1 METMLRL
8 AHGAFSYG
16 DHMIFRELDLE
27 LALGDVL
34 CLLGPNGCGKTT
46 LLRCLN
52 GLLPVRKGTI
62 WLRGRELDTL
72 DERDRARV
80 MGFVFQEH
88 SSPFPYS
95 VLETV
100 VMGRAPHLAFL
111 ASPAPRD
118 LEMAEQALVTVGMHH
133 LRDQRYTE
141 ISGGERQLVLIARAL
156 AQEPALLLLD
166 EPTSHLDYGHQM
178 LVLQTI
184 HRLAVERRL
193 TVIMATHFPDHAL
206 LIANRVAMMKEGR
219 FMAVGAPG
227 EVVTEGNL
235 ERLYGVPVRIVAIE
249 EDGSGGGRRAVVPLL
264 YKPLGPGSIAERQ
277 ESCPR

>member
-1 METMLRL
+1 MEAILRL

-16 DHMIFRELDLE
+16 DHVIFRELDFE
-27 LALGDVL
+27 LVPADVL

-52 GLLPVRKGTI
+52 GLLPLREGTI
-62 WLRGRELDTL
+62 WLQGRELHTF
-72 DERDRARV
+72 DERARARV

-111 ASPAPRD
+111 ASPSPRD

-156 AQEPALLLLD
+156 AQEPTLLLLD

-178 LVLQTI
+178 SVLQTI

-206 LIANRVAMMKEGR
+206 LIANQVALMKEGR
-219 FMAVGAPG
+219 FIAVGAPG

-235 ERLYGVPVRIVAIE
+235 ERLYGVQVRIVAIE

-264 YKPLGPGSIAERQ
+264 YRPLEPESVAERQ
-277 ESCPR
+277 EPCPR